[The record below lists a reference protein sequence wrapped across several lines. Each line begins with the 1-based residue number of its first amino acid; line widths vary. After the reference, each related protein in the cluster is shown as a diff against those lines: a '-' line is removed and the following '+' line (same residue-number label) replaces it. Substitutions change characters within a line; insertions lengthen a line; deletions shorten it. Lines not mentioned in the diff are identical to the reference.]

1 MSEQMEYPDDLELDL
16 ARLFRAVAGKWLTV
30 LTAAAL
36 CAAVVL
42 GVMLFLKVPR
52 YESGV
57 TFYVYDTTADGAFT
71 GDIGTARKQVDSYLV
86 ILNTRQTLNEI
97 ISAAGVDCT
106 ARELEKRIR
115 AEAVGETEFFRVT
128 VEGENPVQAEQIADA
143 IADILP
149 GRISAIMEGTAVKVA
164 DAAVL
169 PSEADE
175 AGYLKSVLSGFLL
188 GGLMAAVII
197 ALRELLDGR
206 VRREED
212 LEGLAKIPV
221 LASVPEMSTDPQH
234 PPVGGNGMTA
244 AGAEAFRLLRT
255 KLKYSFAG
263 ERTCRVVGITGAVA
277 NEGKTLTAVNL
288 CWSLAQMQERVL
300 LIECD
305 LRQPGLR
312 EKLPVL
318 QEPGLSGYLSG
329 QRELGTIL
337 QPCGLPGQEDLF
349 QVIAAGMLPPNPV
362 ELLSADR
369 MDTLL
374 AQLRQNYDWIILDLP
389 PAGAVSDVLAVA
401 DRTDGMLLVTRREVC
416 SRKALKTT
424 IAQIGFVGVRM
435 LGIVYNGACSRKNRT
450 DYGK

>member
-42 GVMLFLKVPR
+42 GVMLFLKAPR

-149 GRISAIMEGTAVKVA
+149 GRISAIMEGTAVRVA

-175 AGYLKSVLSGFLL
+175 AGYLQSVLSGFLL

-221 LASVPEMSTDPQH
+221 LDRKSV
-234 PPVGGNGMTA
+234 V
-244 AGAEAFRLLRT
+244 
-255 KLKYSFAG
+255 
-263 ERTCRVVGITGAVA
+263 
-277 NEGKTLTAVNL
+277 
-288 CWSLAQMQERVL
+288 
-300 LIECD
+300 
-305 LRQPGLR
+305 
-312 EKLPVL
+312 
-318 QEPGLSGYLSG
+318 
-329 QRELGTIL
+329 
-337 QPCGLPGQEDLF
+337 
-349 QVIAAGMLPPNPV
+349 
-362 ELLSADR
+362 
-369 MDTLL
+369 
-374 AQLRQNYDWIILDLP
+374 
-389 PAGAVSDVLAVA
+389 
-401 DRTDGMLLVTRREVC
+401 
-416 SRKALKTT
+416 
-424 IAQIGFVGVRM
+424 
-435 LGIVYNGACSRKNRT
+435 
-450 DYGK
+450 